1 MVAEKSAADD
11 GVGGQGL
18 RFARD
23 LQALYAAAG
32 GRSAFGYQRLIRIGE
47 QDGFEVS
54 TSSLSEWFRGTS
66 VPREPSKVRYVL
78 NVLVPFLED
87 QAALRSP
94 DHQRTAAGTWSAR
107 LAAAQAVS
115 KSGQGGR
122 GPRVGAASAGRLLGM
137 PSQALQD
144 ALPHEFVGR
153 GAELDASAAF
163 AAAPDGGP
171 SYLWWQADAWAG
183 KSALLAWF
191 ATRRLPAGIDA
202 VQHFIARRLG
212 TNRREHFALAVAEQ
226 LASLAGRK
234 LRAPE
239 RDRPEHHLPALYE
252 EAARAGRNR
261 HRRLL
266 LIVDGLDED
275 AEAGPGGLS
284 IAALLPKEPPHG
296 MRIIVSGRAHP
307 QVPEDVADEHPL
319 RDPGTVRRLAA
330 SPAAHVIRDTALREL
345 HALLEDERIGC
356 RLLGLLVAAQGALTG
371 ADLAAL
377 AGVRPRE
384 VRKRL
389 RSVVGRS
396 MAPTDTDRLELG
408 VRATADADAE
418 AGRQTFVLAHEELF
432 RAAAA
437 DLGEAELATYREHL
451 HAWADGYRDG
461 GWPENTP
468 NYLLT
473 GYTRLVQ
480 DTGDADRLAEL
491 VLDPRRQLRLVQRSG
506 PDVALADL
514 ALVAPPAA
522 DRTAPSLADSAGAAA
537 SREALLPYART
548 LPRSVVRTVAR
559 GGDVRRAR
567 ALAGVPLEAA
577 AKAVHLADVA
587 RVLAAETGNEDA
599 GATAAEAGAWAR
611 TALREAGPFGYA
623 RDEAEAAAGQA
634 ALALLATGRVEAGL
648 ELLRATGGSSTARY
662 EAWAEVARLLT
673 PDRPDSA
680 AELLDALEEQAE
692 DLAEDPGDGSA
703 VAVQIWETVA
713 AAAPGRVDR
722 LHGRILDHARA
733 VWDAAPTL
741 ENVSVLAGAACAVAQ
756 TRPQEATR
764 LAALARRHVEAVLLT
779 GAAPLSASDAFHRE
793 FGLRHTF
800 ARLGE
805 ALTDTGMPEEQV
817 RHVLE
822 PLLPDG
828 PWDPTEPLDDA
839 DESEAER
846 LADEALRQANL
857 GNEAEAKSR
866 LSEALALLPAAG
878 PDTGRAPRWLPAL
891 AGALVRTDAAEDA
904 EPLLDLWPDQA
915 ARARAYAAMAVAY
928 ADLGLADDA
937 RDRAHQAARAA
948 ALPAPD
954 GAWAHAAQALACA
967 GEAEAAEDLIR
978 RHLPPTDR
986 SKRAAWKTADR
997 LARTA
1002 VAAGL
1007 AEHDP
1012 ARSGRLI
1019 LPLLKGLYAGRES
1032 PQGMSTLLARLA
1044 ALLPA
1049 AACSGDGHPYEPL
1062 LHEVRQA
1069 GLAYADGNGPETWQP
1084 EPVLV
1089 HALLRIGEG
1098 EDPGPQLDWLTRD
1111 MAKRGPGHFPT
1122 AAFAVVQAAC
1132 GDIEA
1137 AHRVAGRLTGPRARA
1152 AAFAAVAGHLARV
1165 PVRPLPAIDPA
1176 QPEDPFTRTI
1186 GHLALDATRHTPPDA
1201 RAATTFLR
1209 EVLNTAGWYQ
1219 ALPVLA
1225 HVEPEAVAR
1234 VRDIVGAHAHAHAVR
1249 DSGNRVSVVSRII
1262 SP

>member
-461 GWPENTP
+461 GGRRTP
-468 NYLLT
+468 RT
-473 GYTRLVQ
+473 TCSPATHGSCRTPGTPIGSRSSSSTR
-480 DTGDADRLAEL
+480 AA
-491 VLDPRRQLRLVQRSG
+491 SS
-506 PDVALADL
+506 AWSS
-514 ALVAPPAA
+514 AP
-522 DRTAPSLADSAGAAA
+522 DRTSPSPTSPWWLRPLPTERRRVWPTRPGRPPPVRPCSRTPAPCRAPSYGRWPGAA
-537 SREALLPYART
+537 T
-548 LPRSVVRTVAR
+548 
-559 GGDVRRAR
+559 
-567 ALAGVPLEAA
+567 
-577 AKAVHLADVA
+577 
-587 RVLAAETGNEDA
+587 
-599 GATAAEAGAWAR
+599 
-611 TALREAGPFGYA
+611 
-623 RDEAEAAAGQA
+623 
-634 ALALLATGRVEAGL
+634 
-648 ELLRATGGSSTARY
+648 
-662 EAWAEVARLLT
+662 
-673 PDRPDSA
+673 
-680 AELLDALEEQAE
+680 
-692 DLAEDPGDGSA
+692 
-703 VAVQIWETVA
+703 
-713 AAAPGRVDR
+713 
-722 LHGRILDHARA
+722 
-733 VWDAAPTL
+733 
-741 ENVSVLAGAACAVAQ
+741 
-756 TRPQEATR
+756 
-764 LAALARRHVEAVLLT
+764 
-779 GAAPLSASDAFHRE
+779 
-793 FGLRHTF
+793 
-800 ARLGE
+800 
-805 ALTDTGMPEEQV
+805 
-817 RHVLE
+817 
-822 PLLPDG
+822 
-828 PWDPTEPLDDA
+828 
-839 DESEAER
+839 
-846 LADEALRQANL
+846 
-857 GNEAEAKSR
+857 
-866 LSEALALLPAAG
+866 
-878 PDTGRAPRWLPAL
+878 
-891 AGALVRTDAAEDA
+891 
-904 EPLLDLWPDQA
+904 
-915 ARARAYAAMAVAY
+915 
-928 ADLGLADDA
+928 
-937 RDRAHQAARAA
+937 
-948 ALPAPD
+948 
-954 GAWAHAAQALACA
+954 
-967 GEAEAAEDLIR
+967 
-978 RHLPPTDR
+978 
-986 SKRAAWKTADR
+986 
-997 LARTA
+997 
-1002 VAAGL
+1002 
-1007 AEHDP
+1007 
-1012 ARSGRLI
+1012 SG
-1019 LPLLKGLYAGRES
+1019 
-1032 PQGMSTLLARLA
+1032 
-1044 ALLPA
+1044 
-1049 AACSGDGHPYEPL
+1049 
-1062 LHEVRQA
+1062 
-1069 GLAYADGNGPETWQP
+1069 
-1084 EPVLV
+1084 
-1089 HALLRIGEG
+1089 
-1098 EDPGPQLDWLTRD
+1098 
-1111 MAKRGPGHFPT
+1111 GPGHWRACPWRPRPRRFTSPT
-1122 AAFAVVQAAC
+1122 WPAYWRRRP
-1132 GDIEA
+1132 GTRTPGPPRRRRGRG
-1137 AHRVAGRLTGPRARA
+1137 RVRLFGRPDPSATRATRRRRPPARPRSPCWRRAGWRRGLSCSARPADRARP
-1152 AAFAAVAGHLARV
+1152 G
-1165 PVRPLPAIDPA
+1165 
-1176 QPEDPFTRTI
+1176 
-1186 GHLALDATRHTPPDA
+1186 TRHG
-1201 RAATTFLR
+1201 RR
-1209 EVLNTAGWYQ
+1209 
-1219 ALPVLA
+1219 
-1225 HVEPEAVAR
+1225 
-1234 VRDIVGAHAHAHAVR
+1234 
-1249 DSGNRVSVVSRII
+1249 
-1262 SP
+1262 